1 MSKPLYMI
9 QSDLLTLLKRL
20 EATEDCLEYELIMGE
35 IDKLEIDKTAKL
47 DGCCAYVKQVRAEIE
62 TIAGEIVRLKARM
75 EKAQK
80 EEARFLDYLRMCLP
94 LEQTFKSALHTISW
108 RESTAAVITDESKIP
123 ECYLKQ
129 KVSYAPDIAQAKED
143 MKCGATIPGFQL
155 VNRSNLQ
162 VK

>member
-9 QSDLLTLLKRL
+9 QSDLLSLLKRL
-20 EATEDCLEYELIMGE
+20 ENTDDVLEYELLMGE
-35 IDKLEIDKTAKL
+35 IDKLEIDKSAKL

-62 TIAGEIVRLKARM
+62 TIAGEIVRLKGRM

-80 EEARFLDYLRMCLP
+80 EESRFLDYLRMCLP

-108 RESTAAVITDESKIP
+108 RKSEAAEPVDMSQIP
-123 ECYLKQ
+123 EEYLHMTWQ
-129 KVSYAPDIAQAKED
+129 PNRAKALKELRE
-143 MKCGATIPGFQL
+143 GGVVPGFQL
-155 VNRSNLQ
+155 VNRNTLQ